1 MSTLLVYGL
10 VPLALGAVA
19 AVLLLGFLNL
29 ARGGSPERSQQLMQW
44 RIYLQAGALVIALGV
59 LWLVAS

>member
-19 AVLLLGFLNL
+19 VVLLLGFLNL
-29 ARGGSPERSQQLMQW
+29 ARGGSPERAQQLMQW
-44 RIYLQAGALVIALGV
+44 RVYLQAGALVIALGV